1 MIHTASGHQLE
12 TCTLLSFVPLT
23 PILRYRR
30 HTPKGALH
38 CMYLL
43 TKGNNSYFNTYY
55 SFSHSKPRKHYIINI
70 RRILNL
76 YF

>member
-38 CMYLL
+38 CMNLL

-70 RRILNL
+70 GRILNL
-76 YF
+76 